1 MAVTKLQDD
10 IGAYLSDQDK
20 QLVQRAY
27 VFAAKA
33 HQGQFRLSGEEYI
46 EHPVAVA
53 RILSELEGDAHTL
66 AAALL
71 HDVVEDTDVTIEE
84 IRQEFGVE
92 IARLVDG
99 VTKLSR
105 IQFHSRMEEQVS
117 NLRKMFLA
125 MAEDWRVVVIRL
137 ADRMHNLRTL
147 DALPVE
153 KQKQT
158 AEETL
163 DIYAPLAHRLGIWR
177 FKWELEDLGF
187 RYLYPDEYRS
197 LAKQMVA
204 KRSER
209 EAEVAGNQPSETCLH
224 STVYRRKFKVG
235 PRTCIAYTGK

>member
-1 MAVTKLQDD
+1 
-10 IGAYLSDQDK
+10 
-20 QLVQRAY
+20 
-27 VFAAKA
+27 
-33 HQGQFRLSGEEYI
+33 
-46 EHPVAVA
+46 
-53 RILSELEGDAHTL
+53 
-66 AAALL
+66 
-71 HDVVEDTDVTIEE
+71 
-84 IRQEFGVE
+84 
-92 IARLVDG
+92 
-99 VTKLSR
+99 
-105 IQFHSRMEEQVS
+105 
-117 NLRKMFLA
+117 
-125 MAEDWRVVVIRL
+125 VVIRL

-209 EAEVAGNQPSETCLH
+209 EAEVAMVISRLQDLLAQHGIQAEIQGRAKNLYSI
-224 STVYRRKFKVG
+224 YRKMKRQDTDF
-235 PRTCIAYTGK
+235 TDI